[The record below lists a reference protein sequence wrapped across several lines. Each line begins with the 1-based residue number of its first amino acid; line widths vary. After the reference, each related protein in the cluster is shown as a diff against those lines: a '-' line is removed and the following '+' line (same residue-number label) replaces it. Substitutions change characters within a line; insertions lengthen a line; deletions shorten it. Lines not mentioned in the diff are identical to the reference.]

1 MGCEDFPRCRI
12 TIILN
17 LPNRFRWVFCQLEA
31 LRHCPPPSVP
41 QMLNELPD
49 TLDETYERLLRDIN
63 KTKREHA
70 HRLLQCLTVA
80 IRPLRIAELAE
91 VLAID
96 FGTTSGGETSRLD
109 PERRWGDQEQAVLST
124 CSSLIAV
131 VDEDGDQVIQFSHFS
146 VKEFLTSPRL
156 AGASVDVSRFH
167 ILLEPAH
174 TILTKACLGTL
185 LCLDDQVD
193 ENSVED
199 RFPLARYAAKHWA
212 NHAQF
217 EGVSSQVRKGMEV
230 LFDLD
235 QPYFP
240 AWIRMHD
247 MDIRPDEDS
256 AFFWFTSFFRDKTAA
271 TPLYYAA
278 LIGLHNVAEHLI
290 RNYPQQLNARG
301 GYYVS
306 PLVAALGI
314 GNFEMAELLYQRG
327 ADLDVLGLGTWTLL
341 HVMSAKGRIDIAQWL
356 LIRGANPNVSSDGR
370 GTPLHIAASCGHLEV
385 VRILL
390 KHNADNNRRDDDG
403 RIPLHRAS
411 WGGHLNV
418 ARLLLEH
425 GADVNARKKDG
436 STSLHLAS
444 KEGRLEIARL
454 LIEHGADVGAKD
466 KKRQT
471 PFRVAAGSE
480 MKILLSG
487 HGSK

>member
-1 MGCEDFPRCRI
+1 MRTFPAAI
-12 TIILN
+12 TIIVLT

-31 LRHCPPPSVP
+31 LRHCLPPSVR
-41 QMLNELPD
+41 QMLNELPE
-49 TLDETYERLLRDIN
+49 TLDETYERLLREIN
-63 KTKREHA
+63 KAKREHA

-80 IRPLRIAELAE
+80 VRPLRIAELAE
-91 VLAID
+91 VLAVD
-96 FGTTSGGETSRLD
+96 FEATSSGESPKLNL
-109 PERRWGDQEQAVLST
+109 EWRWEDQKQAVLST
-124 CSSLIAV
+124 CSSLITV
-131 VDEDGDQVIQFSHFS
+131 TDEDGDRIIQFSHFS
-146 VKEFLTSPRL
+146 VKEFLTSDRL
-156 AGASVDVSRFH
+156 AGASADISRFY
-167 ILLEPAH
+167 IRLGPAH

-193 ENSVED
+193 EYNVED
-199 RFPLARYAAKHWA
+199 RFPLARYAAEHWA

-217 EGVSSQVRKGMEV
+217 EGVSSQVREGMEV
-230 LFDLD
+230 LFNPD
-235 QPYFP
+235 QLYFP

-247 MDIRPDEDS
+247 IDVGPDEDS
-256 AFFWFTSFFRDKTAA
+256 AFFWFTPFFRDKIAA
-271 TPLYYAA
+271 APLYYAA

-290 RNYPQQLNARG
+290 HNFSQQLNARG

-306 PLVAALGI
+306 PLGAALGI
-314 GNFEMAELLYQRG
+314 GNFEMAQLLYQRG

-341 HVMSAKGRIDIAQWL
+341 HAMSAKGRIDIAQWL
-356 LIRGANPNVSSDGR
+356 LTRGANPNVSSDSR

-411 WGGHLNV
+411 WGGHLDI

-425 GADVNARKKDG
+425 GADVNAREKDD

-454 LIEHGADVGAKD
+454 LIEHGANVGAKD

-471 PFRVAAGSE
+471 PFQVAAGSE
-480 MKILLSG
+480 MKLLLSG